1 MIFLRQFFLFCFL
14 LGGIFYALATQFGE
28 AVIHPLTIYVFGF
41 FALLTLI
48 TYWVT
53 SRLIRANPDN
63 FMGAYFGSMVVR
75 LLLSVG
81 LVLTFLYKGGAQERP
96 GLWTFLGGFFILYF
110 LFAGFEIWSVLSNLR
125 PFSKQG

>member
-1 MIFLRQFFLFCFL
+1 MIFLRQFILFCLL
-14 LGGIFYALATQFGE
+14 LGGIFYALSSQFGT

-81 LVLTFLYKGGAQERP
+81 LVLVFLYNGGAQERP

>member
-1 MIFLRQFFLFCFL
+1 MIFLRQFILFCLL
-14 LGGIFYALATQFGE
+14 LGGIFYALSSQFGT

-81 LVLTFLYKGGAQERP
+81 LVLVFLYNGGAQERP
-96 GLWTFLGGFFILYF
+96 GLWTFLGAF
-110 LFAGFEIWSVLSNLR
+110 LSCI
-125 PFSKQG
+125 FSSLGLKSGAS